1 MDGRLQTRDVR
12 VAAIAGTIPTH
23 ALDRLPA
30 GMTSKAVNK
39 RGDHR
44 LGVVRRAMG
53 LLDRLDHDVSRTR
66 DRTMPPAAEE
76 ESKDVFSRWSMT
88 PSADPIEH
96 GLLYKDLAKS
106 TLVRLNRRQDVMG
119 VSERLPQDGVH
130 DRHRLPPDAI
140 AGL

>member
-1 MDGRLQTRDVR
+1 
-12 VAAIAGTIPTH
+12 
-23 ALDRLPA
+23 
-30 GMTSKAVNK
+30 
-39 RGDHR
+39 
-44 LGVVRRAMG
+44 
-53 LLDRLDHDVSRTR
+53 
-66 DRTMPPAAEE
+66 MPPAAEE

-140 AGL
+140 AGLGRDTHHGVPVHLDRPWSATSIVNRR